1 MSKIKKIY
9 AREILDSRGEP
20 TVEVEVTLES
30 GVKGLAAV
38 PSGASTGKYEAIE
51 LRDNEK
57 ERYQGKGVL
66 KAVENVNEI
75 IAKEITGTESE
86 DQREIDEKMIKIDGT
101 ENKSKLGAN
110 AILGVSLAVC
120 RASAI
125 EKNVPLYQ
133 YIAETF
139 GKKGKKYKL
148 PIPMFNVLN
157 GGKHSDSGLSV
168 QEFKIVPLGIEKFSE
183 QLRAGSEIFHALKK
197 ILESNEQ
204 KTSVGDEGGFAP
216 KLESNTQALEMITQA
231 IKEAGYS
238 SENQINIG
246 LDAAASS
253 FFDEKD
259 NQYLLEPENVALSR
273 ESLINLYREWIQKYH
288 IISIEDGLNEDDWE
302 GWAIFNKK
310 LEEISVVGDLA
321 RITDKIIN
329 IGDDLLVTNVKR
341 LKTAIEKRACNS
353 VLIKVN
359 QIGTLSETVECINLA
374 HKNKMKTVVS
384 HRSGETTDDF
394 ISDLAVG
401 TGSEFMKSGS
411 LSRGERLCKYNRL
424 LRIEEE
430 IKPNF

>member
-9 AREILDSRGEP
+9 AREILDSRGDP
-20 TVEVEVTLES
+20 TVEVEVELES
-30 GVKGLAAV
+30 GIKATAAV
-38 PSGASTGKYEAIE
+38 PSGASTGSYEAIE
-51 LRDNEK
+51 FRDNDK
-57 ERYQGKGVL
+57 NRYQGKGVL

-75 IAKEITGTESE
+75 ISKELIEKESE
-86 DQREIDEKMIKIDGT
+86 NQKEIDELMIKIDGT

-120 RASAI
+120 RASAV
-125 EKNVPLYQ
+125 EKSVPLYQ

-139 GKKGKKYKL
+139 EIKAKKYKL
-148 PIPMFNVLN
+148 PVPMFNVLN
-157 GGKHSDSGLSV
+157 GGQHSDSGLSI
-168 QEFKIVPLGIEKFSE
+168 QEFKIVPSGIKTFKE
-183 QLRAGSEIFHALKK
+183 QLRAGSEIFHTLKK

-216 KLESNTQALEMITQA
+216 NLESNTQALEVICQA

-238 SENQINIG
+238 LGKEVNIG

-253 FFDEKD
+253 FYNAND
-259 NQYLLEPENVALSR
+259 NQYLLEPEGVALSR
-273 ESLINLYREWIQKYH
+273 ESLMNLYKEWIDKYSV
-288 IISIEDGLNEDDWE
+288 ISVEDGLNEDDWE
-302 GWAIFNKK
+302 GWGIFTKK
-310 LEEISVVGDLA
+310 LEEKTPIPEVSKVIG
-321 RITDKIIN
+321 RYMT

-341 LKTAIEKRACNS
+341 LKKAIETKACNS

-359 QIGTLSETVECINLA
+359 QIGSLSETIECIKLA

-430 IKPNF
+430 L

>member
-1 MSKIKKIY
+1 MSKIRKVY
-9 AREILDSRGEP
+9 AREILDSRGDP
-20 TVEVEVTLES
+20 TVEVEVELES
-30 GVKGLAAV
+30 GVKGVAAV
-38 PSGASTGKYEAIE
+38 PSGASTGTYEAVE
-51 LRDNEK
+51 LRDGDK

-66 KAVENVNEI
+66 KAVENVNNL
-75 IAKEITGTESE
+75 IAEALVGEESENQKEIDG
-86 DQREIDEKMIKIDGT
+86 IMLKLDGT
-101 ENKSKLGAN
+101 ENKAKLGAN

-125 EKNVPLYQ
+125 EQKKPLYQ
-133 YIAETF
+133 YIAEIF
-139 GKKGKKYKL
+139 GIKNKKYRL

-157 GGKHSDSGLSV
+157 GGQHSDSGLSV
-168 QEFKIVPLGIEKFSE
+168 QEFKIIPSGVESFKE
-183 QLRAGSEIFHALKK
+183 QLRAGSEIFHTLKK

-216 KLESNTQALEMITQA
+216 NLESNTQALELINQA
-231 IKEAGYS
+231 IKEAGY
-238 SENQINIG
+238 EPGIQVNIG

-253 FFDEKD
+253 FYNKDD
-259 NQYLLEPENVALSR
+259 NQYLLEPENVSLSR
-273 ESLINLYREWIQKYH
+273 ESLMNLYREWIDKYN
-288 IISIEDGLNEDDWE
+288 IISVEDGLNEDDWE
-302 GWAIFNKK
+302 GWALFTAK
-310 LEEISVVGDLA
+310 LEEKNPIPEVANV
-321 RITDKIIN
+321 IEKYMT

-359 QIGTLSETVECINLA
+359 QIGSLSETVECIKLA
-374 HKNKMKTVVS
+374 HKNMMKTVIS

-424 LRIEEE
+424 MKIEEE
-430 IKPNF
+430 IQ

>member
-1 MSKIKKIY
+1 MSKIQKIY
-9 AREILDSRGEP
+9 AREILDSRGDP

-30 GVKGLAAV
+30 GVKSLAAV
-38 PSGASTGKYEAIE
+38 PSGASTGKYEAVE
-51 LRDNEK
+51 LRDGDK
-57 ERYQGKGVL
+57 ERYQGKGVSR
-66 KAVENVNEI
+66 AVDNVNEEI
-75 IAKEITGTESE
+75 QEALLGKEAEN
-86 DQREIDEKMIKIDGT
+86 QKEIDEIMIKLDGT
-101 ENKSKLGAN
+101 ENKSRLGAN

-125 EKNVPLYQ
+125 EKGVPLYK
-133 YIAETF
+133 YIKETF
-139 GKKGKKYKL
+139 KISNTKYYL
-148 PIPMFNVLN
+148 PVPMFNVLN
-157 GGKHSDSGLSV
+157 GGQHSDSGLSI
-168 QEFKIVPLGIEKFSE
+168 QEFKIIPSGIKSFKE

-216 KLESNTQALEMITQA
+216 NLESNTQALEVICQA
-231 IKEAGYS
+231 IKEAGYTLGS
-238 SENQINIG
+238 QINIG

-253 FFDEKD
+253 FFNENE
-259 NQYLLEPENVALSR
+259 NQYLLEPEKVSLSR
-273 ESLINLYREWIQKYH
+273 ESLINLYKEWIDKYSV
-288 IISIEDGLNEDDWE
+288 ISVEDGLNEDDWE
-302 GWAIFNKK
+302 GWEILTKK
-310 LEEISVVGDLA
+310 LEEKDPLPEVSKVIG
-321 RITDKIIN
+321 RYMT

-341 LKTAIEKRACNS
+341 LKKAIETKACNS

-359 QIGTLSETVECINLA
+359 QIGTLSETIECIKLA

-424 LRIEEE
+424 SRIEEE
-430 IKPNF
+430 IK